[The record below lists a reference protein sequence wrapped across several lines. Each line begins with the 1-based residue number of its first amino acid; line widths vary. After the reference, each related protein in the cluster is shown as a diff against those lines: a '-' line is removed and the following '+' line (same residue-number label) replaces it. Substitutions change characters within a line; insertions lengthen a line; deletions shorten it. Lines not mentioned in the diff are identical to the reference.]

1 MRRWRRALWACVLLL
16 AVTPAQAG
24 EVRVAVASNFA
35 PALEDLAP
43 AFTERTGHRL
53 RLSPGS
59 TGKLYAQ
66 IRRGAPFDVFLAADR
81 ARPERLEREG
91 HIVSGSRFT
100 YARGQLVLWSLG
112 PSLPETLAAALEDER
127 LAPLAL
133 ANPALAPYGR
143 AARQTLERLG
153 LWREREPSLV
163 RGENIAQTYQY
174 VATGHAPL
182 GLVAL
187 SQYRQRPRGEMR
199 PVPTDLHEPIEQ
211 QGVLLRDTPEAR
223 ALLEFLQSEPIRE
236 RLRELGYEVPPQEGP

>member
-1 MRRWRRALWACVLLL
+1 MRRWRRALWVCVLLSAMAPVL
-16 AVTPAQAG
+16 AG

-35 PALEDLAP
+35 PALERLAP

-53 RLSPGS
+53 QVSSGS

-66 IRRGAPFDVFLAADR
+66 LRRGAPFDVFLAADR

-91 HIVSGSRFT
+91 RIVPGSRFT
-100 YARGQLVLWSLG
+100 YARGVLVLWS
-112 PSLPETLAAALEDER
+112 PVTPLPETVEAGLRDER

-163 RGENIAQTYQY
+163 RGENIAQTYQF

-199 PVPTDLHEPIEQ
+199 PVPTELHEPVEQ

-223 ALLEFLQSEPIRE
+223 ALLEFLQSEPARE
-236 RLRELGYEVPPQEGP
+236 RLRELGYEMPQ